1 MLIQADCKK
10 EYHGRH
16 KSVSQWYNMDDLSF
30 SAFAM
35 ASLLKSITVAEKPWN
50 GCTIERQE
58 AITADASIMMVIV
71 EYVQQPFLTTP
82 PSHHFA
88 VLSSIT
94 LVIISA
100 DESAILRNRY
110 KKKYITGEME
120 ENSSLFYGTD

>member
-1 MLIQADCKK
+1 
-10 EYHGRH
+10 
-16 KSVSQWYNMDDLSF
+16 MDDLSF

-71 EYVQQPFLTTP
+71 EYVQQPFPTTP

-94 LVIISA
+94 LFIISA
-100 DESAILRNRY
+100 DESAILGNSF
-110 KKKYITGEME
+110 KKKYITREME
-120 ENSSLFYGTD
+120 EIQVYFMGRTNWLLAPG

>member
-1 MLIQADCKK
+1 
-10 EYHGRH
+10 
-16 KSVSQWYNMDDLSF
+16 MDDLSF

-71 EYVQQPFLTTP
+71 EYVQPFPTTP

-94 LVIISA
+94 LFIISA
-100 DESAILRNRY
+100 DESAILGNSY
-110 KKKYITGEME
+110 KKKYITREME
-120 ENSSLFYGTD
+120 EIQVYFMGRTNWLLAPG

>member
-1 MLIQADCKK
+1 MED
-10 EYHGRH
+10 
-16 KSVSQWYNMDDLSF
+16 
-30 SAFAM
+30 
-35 ASLLKSITVAEKPWN
+35 N
-50 GCTIERQE
+50 GAR
-58 AITADASIMMVIV
+58 AITDAYIMMVIV
-71 EYVQQPFLTTP
+71 EYVQQPFSTTP